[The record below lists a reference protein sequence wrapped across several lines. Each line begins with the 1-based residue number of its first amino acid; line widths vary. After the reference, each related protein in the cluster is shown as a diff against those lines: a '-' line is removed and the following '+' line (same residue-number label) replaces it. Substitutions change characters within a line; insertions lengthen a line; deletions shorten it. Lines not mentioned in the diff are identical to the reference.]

1 MTMTH
6 ILRIGA
12 VAAVAVSCWTG
23 TAFAADD
30 EKQSR
35 SERVLS
41 GVVTGLLGGP
51 QQNPDAAYTAQER
64 ERLASLLAGGE
75 YATSRQ
81 GEPIDTVVL
90 GIPLTR
96 AEHVYSAK
104 PIPPSRTS
112 R

>member
-1 MTMTH
+1 MR
-6 ILRIGA
+6 RIVMVV
-12 VAAVAVSCWTG
+12 VAASLWWTG
-23 TAFAADD
+23 IAQAADND
-30 EKQSR
+30 KQSTG
-35 SERVLS
+35 ERVLS

-64 ERLASLLAGGE
+64 ERLASLLASGE

-81 GEPIDTVVL
+81 CEPIDTVVL
-90 GIPLTR
+90 GIPLTQ

-104 PIPPSRTS
+104 PVPPSRTG

>member
-1 MTMTH
+1 MTRM
-6 ILRIGA
+6 RCIGA
-12 VAAVAVSCWTG
+12 AVIVAAVLWTG
-23 TAFAADD
+23 TAFAADND
-30 EKQSR
+30 KQSTG
-35 SERVLS
+35 ERVLS

-64 ERLASLLAGGE
+64 DRLASFLASGE

-90 GIPLTR
+90 GIPLTQ

-104 PIPPSRTS
+104 PIPPSRTG